1 MRLLHCT
8 TALLISLTA
17 LGSFTPVQASGAD
30 NFYQGKIVNLTVGFS
45 AGGGYDQYTRLLA
58 RHYARY
64 IPGTPDVIVN
74 NMPGASGL
82 KAVQYLDAS
91 AAKDGTV
98 IVAYNSGLITQ
109 SMTLPDKV
117 KVNLADFAY
126 VGSLTEDIRICYMWG
141 GTGVKTFA
149 EMQKRP
155 KVVFGETG
163 RGSSAYVN
171 ERIIKE
177 IFGVHLQQVLGYP
190 GSAEKRLAIERGEL
204 DGDCGS
210 YSSLSEDWLNNKK
223 INIVIRFNQH
233 VSPGMSDKIPYAVDL
248 AKDPDTKK
256 LLKLFGAT
264 GEVGRPYIMSK
275 DVPQDRVKV
284 LRDAFMA
291 TVKDPAFLK
300 DADKQ
305 HLTVISPMSGE
316 EAQKAVEA
324 IYDSPPQVVAAA
336 KKITGD

>member
-1 MRLLHCT
+1 MRLLHWANT
-8 TALLISLTA
+8 LLVSLA
-17 LGSFTPVQASGAD
+17 IGSLSPAFAAGD
-30 NFYQGKIVNLTVGFS
+30 FYKGKTVNLTVGFS

-58 RHYARY
+58 RHYARH
-64 IPGTPDVIVN
+64 IPGNPDIVVN

-82 KAVQYLDAS
+82 KAVQHLGVGAP
-91 AAKDGTV
+91 KDGTV

-109 SMTLPDKV
+109 SMTLPEKV
-117 KVNLADFAY
+117 KVNLADYAY
-126 VGSLTEDIRICYMWG
+126 VGSITEDIRMCYMWG
-141 GTGVKTFA
+141 ATGVKTFA

-171 ERIIKE
+171 ERILKE

-204 DGDCGS
+204 DGDCGA
-210 YSSLSEDWLNNKK
+210 YSSLSEDWLRNNR
-223 INIVIRFNQH
+223 INILIRFNQH
-233 VSPGMSDKIPYAVDL
+233 VAPGMSERIPYAVDL
-248 AKDPDTKK
+248 AKDADTKK
-256 LLKLFGAT
+256 LLKLFSAT

-275 DVPQDRVKV
+275 EVPKDRVKI

-291 TVKDPAFLK
+291 TVKDPKFLK

-305 HLTVISPMSGE
+305 HLTIIAPMSGD
-316 EAQKAVEA
+316 EAQKAVA
-324 IYDSPPQVVAAA
+324 GIYDAPPQVVAAA
-336 KKITGD
+336 KKVTGD